1 MDRTKL
7 LRIIQKDL
15 EELNEITGDLT
26 RGDEASNQEIEF
38 ALSKSRIIC
47 QEFEFLKE
55 LTVQPLKQKMAEYPK
70 AEAVSE
76 KIPGNL
82 PPKRPF
88 STEIPIEKKQE
99 VPAPPGEAWGTPGEL
114 VVPAEK
120 TTPLATGVRPGDTP
134 IPEQEY
140 PQPET
145 PLQNSATEEEST
157 EESLRERTVGEFF
170 IQGKSLNDL
179 LSENKTLDRKLAD
192 SPVARLSQAIGLND
206 RFQFIREL
214 FNNDA
219 DLFRQTVEQI
229 DQMENRNEAVRFLS
243 SNFKWRKSD
252 TSLKFAQLVKR
263 RFLQ

>member
-26 RGDEASNQEIEF
+26 RRDEAFNHEIEF

-70 AEAVSE
+70 AETASA
-76 KIPGNL
+76 KIPDHI
-82 PPKRPF
+82 PPEMP
-88 STEIPIEKKQE
+88 SPSEIPGAKKQE
-99 VPAPPGEAWGTPGEL
+99 LPEEAGDNTGEL
-114 VVPAEK
+114 AVPVEK
-120 TTPLATGVRPGDTP
+120 TPLATGIRLEDTP
-134 IPEQEY
+134 AREQEY
-140 PQPET
+140 PET
-145 PLQNSATEEEST
+145 ESPGQASATGVEPT
-157 EESLRERTVGEFF
+157 EENKGKRTVGEFF
-170 IQGKSLNDL
+170 IQGKSRNDDL
-179 LSENKTLDRKLAD
+179 LSENKTLDQKLAD

-229 DQMENRNEAVRFLS
+229 DQMENRNEAVLFLS
-243 SNFKWRKSD
+243 SNFKWRKND

-263 RFLQ
+263 RFSE